1 MKNILKN
8 LFKTIDFKTMD
19 PEAKEILEENL
30 WGLVES
36 DLVESDNNVPNP
48 EYSEIIN
55 NAISDNLTETC
66 NILAN
71 HLRSALNDCEKSA
84 KIIRQQRESLS
95 KLDIMLSELHTKYS
109 FHKVSDGLPPK
120 GSNIIVY
127 TKEHGYGI
135 WEDCDPVNFE
145 HNRITHWMYMPEEP
159 AD

>member
-1 MKNILKN
+1 MKDILNN
-8 LFKTIDFKTMD
+8 LIKTIDSKTMD
-19 PEAKEILEENL
+19 PEARELLEENL
-30 WGLVES
+30 W
-36 DLVESDNNVPNP
+36 DLVDSDNNVPNP

-55 NAISDNLTETC
+55 NAISGNLTETC
-66 NILAN
+66 NILAT
-71 HLRSALNDCEKSA
+71 HLRSALNDCKKSV

-95 KLDIMLSELHTKYS
+95 ELDIMLSELHAKYS

-145 HNRITHWMYMPEEP
+145 YNRITHWMYMPEEP

>member
-8 LFKTIDFKTMD
+8 LGKTIVSLFS
-19 PEAKEILEENL
+19 N
-30 WGLVES
+30 
-36 DLVESDNNVPNP
+36 NNVPNT
-48 EYSEIIN
+48 EYIDTIN
-55 NAISDNLTETC
+55 NSISDNHRKTC
-66 NILAN
+66 SILEN
-71 HLRSALNDCEKSA
+71 QLRSALNDCKEA
-84 KIIRQQRESLS
+84 DKIIRQQRESLS
-95 KLDIMLSELHTKYS
+95 ELDIMLSELHAKYS

>member
-1 MKNILKN
+1 MKDILNN
-8 LFKTIDFKTMD
+8 LIKTIDSKTMD

-30 WGLVES
+30 W
-36 DLVESDNNVPNP
+36 DLVDSDNNVPNP
-48 EYSEIIN
+48 EYSAIIN

-66 NILAN
+66 HILAN
-71 HLRSALNDCEKSA
+71 HLRSALNDCKKSV
-84 KIIRQQRESLS
+84 KIIRQQLESLS
-95 KLDIMLSELHTKYS
+95 ELDSMLSELHAKYS